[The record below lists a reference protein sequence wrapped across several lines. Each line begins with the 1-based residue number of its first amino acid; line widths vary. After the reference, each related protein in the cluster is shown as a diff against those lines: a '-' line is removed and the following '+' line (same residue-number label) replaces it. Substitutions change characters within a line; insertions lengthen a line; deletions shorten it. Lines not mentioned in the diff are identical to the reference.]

1 MAQLEKN
8 PQNPLHELL
17 VSVSGPLVNLVIAFF
32 LITVGG
38 AAGSFEALN
47 ARGLVTGQP
56 PPVSLDAM
64 LAWLLAAN
72 VTLALFNLI
81 PAFPMDGGRVLRA
94 LLWFFVGFSKAT
106 RIASGIGQMLAVFV
120 GLWSVLN
127 GHILLALI
135 AAFIFLGAG
144 QEWAAERARAILS
157 TLRVGDAYNKH
168 ALTIGPADRVSTV
181 VHLLLTS
188 YQPDFAVMQGGSL
201 LGVVT
206 RDHVLRALAMNVEDQ
221 YVTAIMERDVPPF
234 QVSDELDSI
243 RNEMQSKGKRVG
255 AIYDGERF
263 MGLVSLEDI
272 SEAMLIAAFLA
283 QQEQRRLAQAG
294 VH

>member
-1 MAQLEKN
+1 
-8 PQNPLHELL
+8 
-17 VSVSGPLVNLVIAFF
+17 
-32 LITVGG
+32 
-38 AAGSFEALN
+38 
-47 ARGLVTGQP
+47 
-56 PPVSLDAM
+56 M